1 MDALVLGGLPIRE
14 PIARYGPFVMN
25 TKAELQQA
33 VDDFRAGKLG
43 TIPALHE
50 GGNVIPDGA

>member
-1 MDALVLGGLPIRE
+1 
-14 PIARYGPFVMN
+14 MN

-33 VDDFRAGKLG
+33 FDDFQAGRLG